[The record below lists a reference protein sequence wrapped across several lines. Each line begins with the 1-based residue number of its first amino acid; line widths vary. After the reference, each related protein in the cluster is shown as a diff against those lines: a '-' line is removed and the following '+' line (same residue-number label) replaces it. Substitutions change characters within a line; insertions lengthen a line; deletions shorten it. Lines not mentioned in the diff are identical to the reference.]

1 MKIAE
6 GLSVAIGI
14 LAATSPALA
23 MDDGT
28 IQLKSTSNIERQQ
41 VAYDCA
47 EGGKLGVTYVNADP
61 NFLAVVPLPGERQ
74 PIVFVSVMSGSG
86 ARYASGKFV
95 WWTKGATARL
105 FDITAGENA
114 PAVMTCTAKG

>member
-1 MKIAE
+1 MKTAKS
-6 GLSVAIGI
+6 LSVAVGI

-28 IQLKSTSNIERQQ
+28 IQLKSTSHIERQQ

-47 EGGKLGVTYVNADP
+47 KGGKLSVTYVNADP
-61 NFLAVVPLPGERQ
+61 NSLAVVPLPSERQ
-74 PIVFVSVMSGSG
+74 PIVFLSVMSGSG

-95 WWTKGATARL
+95 WWTKGSTARL
-105 FDITAGENA
+105 FDISAGEDA
-114 PAVMTCTAKG
+114 PALMTCTAKG